1 MKKILVIIMV
11 LVAGSA
17 STYALNPSDYEVF
30 CKMNNSSTFKGLVRY
45 LKADSEQAE
54 NLKYIF
60 DVTNNEMQTA
70 LKADNEK
77 AAEKAM
83 NFNLGN
89 ARNILTSYQYKKYL
103 TIINLTINN
112 KYEEDIL
119 LTEK

>member
-1 MKKILVIIMV
+1 
-11 LVAGSA
+11 
-17 STYALNPSDYEVF
+17 
-30 CKMNNSSTFKGLVRY
+30 MNNSSTFKGLVRY
-45 LKADSEQAE
+45 LKADSEQTE

-60 DVTNNEMQTA
+60 EVTNNEMQTA